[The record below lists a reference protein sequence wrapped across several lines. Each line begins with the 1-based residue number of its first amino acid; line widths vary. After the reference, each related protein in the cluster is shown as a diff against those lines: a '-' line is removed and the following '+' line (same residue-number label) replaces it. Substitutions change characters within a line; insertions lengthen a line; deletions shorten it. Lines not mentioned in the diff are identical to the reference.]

1 MQHPSKKKLLPFMT
15 YLEEDEHTR
24 LKKFAKS
31 KKMTMAAVVRE
42 GIVMRLNG
50 DEQPYLRGFNDGL
63 TQADIL
69 VKALPAAQM
78 RFPSGQSF
86 SDLITA
92 ELFKHTMKV

>member
-1 MQHPSKKKLLPFMT
+1 MT
-15 YLEEDEHTR
+15 YLEEDEHKR

-50 DEQPYLRGFNDGL
+50 DEQPYLCGFNDGL
-63 TQADIL
+63 TQADSV
-69 VKALPAAQM
+69 VKGLPAAQM

-86 SDLITA
+86 SDLITV
-92 ELFKHTMKV
+92 ELLKHTMRA

>member
-15 YLEEDEHTR
+15 YLEEDEHKR

-42 GIVMRLNG
+42 GIVMRLTG
-50 DEQPYLRGFNDGL
+50 DEQPYLCGFNDGL

-86 SDLITA
+86 SELISV